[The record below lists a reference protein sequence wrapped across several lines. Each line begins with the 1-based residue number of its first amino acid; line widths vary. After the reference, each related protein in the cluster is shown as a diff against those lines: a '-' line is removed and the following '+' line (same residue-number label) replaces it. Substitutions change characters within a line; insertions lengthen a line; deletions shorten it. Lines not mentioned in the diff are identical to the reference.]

1 MPRPPY
7 LRKGFGLLEC
17 DQAVAVPKETKPN
30 EDDDGEIKL
39 SATGFMASDLHNRLV
54 L

>member
-1 MPRPPY
+1 M
-7 LRKGFGLLEC
+7 RKGYGLLEC
-17 DQAVAVPKETKPN
+17 DEAVTVPKETKAN

-54 L
+54 LQNPDN